1 MIQAG
6 DFRKGVTIEYEGNI
20 YTIVDFQHV
29 KPGKGAAFVRTR
41 LKNVVTGSVLEKTFN
56 PTEKVENAIKDIDA
70 VNAQNLE
77 HAKELISILNSRY
90 DEFSD
95 EAKAECDKLV
105 KKVDKYYASVVDEL
119 ITKVDADDEE
129 SIKRAQD
136 AYNQLTDAQKAYVQ
150 NLPVLEQAIED
161 SQRGCRSGFV
171 TILPLLCA
179 AVLLILRKER
189 K

>member
-1 MIQAG
+1 M
-6 DFRKGVTIEYEGNI
+6 
-20 YTIVDFQHV
+20 
-29 KPGKGAAFVRTR
+29 
-41 LKNVVTGSVLEKTFN
+41 
-56 PTEKVENAIKDIDA
+56 
-70 VNAQNLE
+70 
-77 HAKELISILNSRY
+77 
-90 DEFSD
+90 
-95 EAKAECDKLV
+95 
-105 KKVDKYYASVVDEL
+105 